1 MKSGRMI
8 TAILFTA
15 LLLSS
20 IIAAAAS
27 PQKKWKTSSSF
38 SQRSD
43 FTDDQHGLDRAK
55 RNQLRD
61 RARQAIDEAS
71 EMVAEAKR
79 LLDEARES
87 GLPISMMEELLD
99 SAEQILERAKQ
110 FLDEAPQRALSM
122 AMHAKSIA
130 KIVINGVKKL
140 LRSAA
145 QVHVNKTSTESRFE
159 RFREILENLTTRA
172 LELRLRL
179 SNLTRMNL
187 NVSRAQST
195 LNETLKLINET
206 LSSINAG
213 EVPED
218 IEEILERIEE
228 TLDEVEDEIESTLEA
243 VKSTKIK
250 PPTPHTHLGR
260 VNKTVGRPSK
270 VLTTKTVT
278 LPNTTMTIAVVNVTK
293 IRPRIEKLN
302 LTLKPLKLNLTAKL
316 AKLKEINVTV
326 TPGREKTVR
335 IEHYM
340 TLEAGA
346 GELSM
351 VKEILI
357 TVGNKTV
364 IKICKEVA
372 AGNKSA
378 KSEVVIEKN
387 QTVIGALVEVG
398 RENSSQLR
406 LDLNLSVRML
416 NVEKNRLRLR
426 VEAPNGTSGRIIVIK
441 LKPDMLDLDRIKEFK
456 VLVNGREAILASS
469 ILDLAS
475 EVYREPAYVFVI
487 SSRGASILLYI
498 PHFSG
503 YTIEILGVIESIES
517 ILMDALSKTL
527 TRDLLVISTIT
538 ATIIA
543 FIIAIGQVR
552 RKEKIW
558 RI

>member
-1 MKSGRMI
+1 MKSGRII

-27 PQKKWKTSSSF
+27 PQKKWKTSF
-38 SQRSD
+38 SQMSN
-43 FTDDQHGLDRAK
+43 FTDDQHGLDRAG

-71 EMVAEAKR
+71 EMIAEAKR
-79 LLDEARES
+79 LLEEAREL
-87 GLPISMMEELLD
+87 GLSTSMLEELLND
-99 SAEQILERAKQ
+99 AEQSLEKAKQ
-110 FLDEAPQRALSM
+110 FLDEIPQMALSK
-122 AMHAKSIA
+122 AMRAKSLA
-130 KIVINGVKKL
+130 KFVINGVKKL

-159 RFREILENLTTRA
+159 RFREILENLTKRA

-187 NVSRAQST
+187 NVSRIQST
-195 LNETLKLINET
+195 LNKTIELINET
-206 LSSINAG
+206 ISSINAG

-218 IEEILERIEE
+218 IEEILERAEE
-228 TLDEVEDEIESTLEA
+228 VLDEVEDKIESMLEA
-243 VKSTKIK
+243 VKSTTIK
-250 PPTPHTHLGR
+250 PPTPHTRIGR
-260 VNKTVGRPSK
+260 VNKTVRRPSN
-270 VLTTKTVT
+270 VLTTKTVI

-302 LTLKPLKLNLTAKL
+302 LT

-326 TPGREKTVR
+326 TPGRKKTVR

-346 GELSM
+346 GGLSM

-364 IKICKEVA
+364 IKICKEAA

-416 NVEKNRLRLR
+416 NVERNRLRLR
-426 VEAPNGTSGRIIVIK
+426 VEAPNGTSGRIIVIQ
-441 LKPDMLDLDRIKEFK
+441 LKPDILDLNRIKEFK

-503 YTIEILGVIESIES
+503 YTIEILGVIEAIES
-517 ILMDALSKTL
+517 ILTDALSKTL

>member
-1 MKSGRMI
+1 MNHCFSRFIEKETLIAHPSKWLDAMKSGRMI

-71 EMVAEAKR
+71 EMIAEAKR

-130 KIVINGVKKL
+130 KIVIDGVKRL

-159 RFREILENLTTRA
+159 RFREILENLTRRA

-187 NVSRAQST
+187 NVSRIQST
-195 LNETLKLINET
+195 LNKTIELINET
-206 LSSINAG
+206 ISSINAG

-228 TLDEVEDEIESTLEA
+228 VLDGVEDEIESMLEA
-243 VKSTKIK
+243 VASTTIK
-250 PPTPHTHLGR
+250 PPTPHTHIKR

-278 LPNTTMTIAVVNVTK
+278 LPNTTMTIATVNVTK
-293 IRPRIEKLN
+293 TRPRVEKLN
-302 LTLKPLKLNLTAKL
+302 LTQKPLKLNLTPKL
-316 AKLKEINVTV
+316 TKLKEINVTV
-326 TPGREKTVR
+326 TPGREKTIR

-346 GELSM
+346 GGLSM
-351 VKEILI
+351 VKEVLI

-426 VEAPNGTSGRIIVIK
+426 VEEIGRAHV
-441 LKPDMLDLDRIKEFK
+441 
-456 VLVNGREAILASS
+456 
-469 ILDLAS
+469 
-475 EVYREPAYVFVI
+475 
-487 SSRGASILLYI
+487 
-498 PHFSG
+498 
-503 YTIEILGVIESIES
+503 
-517 ILMDALSKTL
+517 
-527 TRDLLVISTIT
+527 
-538 ATIIA
+538 
-543 FIIAIGQVR
+543 
-552 RKEKIW
+552 
-558 RI
+558 

>member
-20 IIAAAAS
+20 IIAAAAL

-38 SQRSD
+38 SQMNNL
-43 FTDDQHGLDRAK
+43 TDDQHGLDRVGG
-55 RNQLRD
+55 NQLKD

-71 EMVAEAKR
+71 EMIAEAKR
-79 LLDEARES
+79 LLEEAREL
-87 GLPISMMEELLD
+87 GLSTSMLEELLND
-99 SAEQILERAKQ
+99 AEQSLEKAKQ
-110 FLDEAPQRALSM
+110 LLDEAPQRALSI
-122 AMHAKSIA
+122 AMHAKSLA
-130 KIVINGVKKL
+130 KMVISEVKKL
-140 LRSAA
+140 LKSAA
-145 QVHVNKTSTESRFE
+145 QVHVNKTFIEL
-159 RFREILENLTTRA
+159 RFRQILENLTRRA
-172 LELRLRL
+172 LELRLTL
-179 SNLTRMNL
+179 SNLTRMSL
-187 NVSRAQST
+187 NVSRVQTT
-195 LNETLKLINET
+195 LNKTIELINET
-206 LSSINAG
+206 LSSISAG

-218 IEEILERIEE
+218 IEEILERIKEI
-228 TLDEVEDEIESTLEA
+228 LDEVEDEIESMLEA
-243 VKSTKIK
+243 MMSTTIK
-250 PPTPHTHLGR
+250 PPTPHTHIGR
-260 VNKTVGRPSK
+260 VNKTVKKPSK

-278 LPNTTMTIAVVNVTK
+278 LPNTTMSIAIVNVTK

-316 AKLKEINVTV
+316 TKLKEINVTV
-326 TPGREKTVR
+326 TPGREKTIR

-340 TLEAGA
+340 TLKAGA
-346 GELSM
+346 GGLSM
-351 VKEILI
+351 VKEVLI

-487 SSRGASILLYI
+487 SSRGASIILYI

-503 YTIEILGVIESIES
+503 YTIEILGVIEAIES
-517 ILMDALSKTL
+517 ILTDALSKTL

>member
-1 MKSGRMI
+1 MKSGRII

-27 PQKKWKTSSSF
+27 PQKKWKTSF
-38 SQRSD
+38 SQMSN
-43 FTDDQHGLDRAK
+43 FTDDQHGLDRAG

-71 EMVAEAKR
+71 EMIAEAKR
-79 LLDEARES
+79 LLEEAREL
-87 GLPISMMEELLD
+87 GLSTSMLEELLND
-99 SAEQILERAKQ
+99 AEQSLEKAKQ
-110 FLDEAPQRALSM
+110 FLDEIPQMALSK
-122 AMHAKSIA
+122 AMRAKSLA
-130 KIVINGVKKL
+130 KFVINGVKKL

-159 RFREILENLTTRA
+159 RFREILENLTKRA

-187 NVSRAQST
+187 NVSRIQST
-195 LNETLKLINET
+195 LNKTIELINET
-206 LSSINAG
+206 ISSINAG

-218 IEEILERIEE
+218 IKEILERAEE
-228 TLDEVEDEIESTLEA
+228 VLDEVEDEIESMLE
-243 VKSTKIK
+243 VVRSTTIK
-250 PPTPHTHLGR
+250 PPTPHTRIGR
-260 VNKTVGRPSK
+260 VNKTVRRPSN

-302 LTLKPLKLNLTAKL
+302 LT

-326 TPGREKTVR
+326 TPGRKKTVR

-346 GELSM
+346 GGLSM

-357 TVGNKTV
+357 TVGNKTI
-364 IKICKEVA
+364 IKICKEAA

-416 NVEKNRLRLR
+416 NVERNRLRLR
-426 VEAPNGTSGRIIVIK
+426 VEAPNGTSGRIIVIQ
-441 LKPDMLDLDRIKEFK
+441 LKPDILDLNRIKEFK

-503 YTIEILGVIESIES
+503 YTIEILGVIEAIES
-517 ILMDALSKTL
+517 ILTDALSKTL

-543 FIIAIGQVR
+543 FIIAIGQVK

>member
-1 MKSGRMI
+1 MKSGRII

-27 PQKKWKTSSSF
+27 PQKKWKTSF
-38 SQRSD
+38 SQMSN
-43 FTDDQHGLDRAK
+43 FTDDQHGLDRAG

-71 EMVAEAKR
+71 EMIAEAKR
-79 LLDEARES
+79 LLEEAREL
-87 GLPISMMEELLD
+87 GLSTSMLEELLND
-99 SAEQILERAKQ
+99 AEQSLEKAKQ
-110 FLDEAPQRALSM
+110 FLDEIPQMALSK
-122 AMHAKSIA
+122 AMRAKSLA
-130 KIVINGVKKL
+130 KFVINGVKKL

-159 RFREILENLTTRA
+159 RFREILENLTKRA

-187 NVSRAQST
+187 NVSRIQST
-195 LNETLKLINET
+195 LNKTIELIDETI
-206 LSSINAG
+206 SSINAG

-218 IEEILERIEE
+218 IEEILERAEE
-228 TLDEVEDEIESTLEA
+228 VLDEVEDEIESMLEA
-243 VKSTKIK
+243 VKSTTIK
-250 PPTPHTHLGR
+250 PPTPHTRIGR
-260 VNKTVGRPSK
+260 VNKTVRRPSN
-270 VLTTKTVT
+270 VLTTKTVI

-302 LTLKPLKLNLTAKL
+302 LT

-326 TPGREKTVR
+326 TPGRKKTVR

-346 GELSM
+346 GGLSM

-364 IKICKEVA
+364 IKICKEAA

-416 NVEKNRLRLR
+416 NVERNRLRLR
-426 VEAPNGTSGRIIVIK
+426 VEAPNGTSGRIIVIQ
-441 LKPDMLDLDRIKEFK
+441 LKPDILDLNRIKEFK

-503 YTIEILGVIESIES
+503 YTIEILGVIEAIES
-517 ILMDALSKTL
+517 ILTDALSKTL

>member
-8 TAILFTA
+8 TTILFTA

-20 IIAAAAS
+20 IIAATAL
-27 PQKKWKTSSSF
+27 PQKKWKTSF
-38 SQRSD
+38 SQMSN
-43 FTDDQHGLDRAK
+43 FTDDQHGLGRA
-55 RNQLRD
+55 RGDQLKD

-71 EMVAEAKR
+71 EMIAEAKR
-79 LLDEARES
+79 LLEEAREL
-87 GLPISMMEELLD
+87 GLSTSMLEELLND
-99 SAEQILERAKQ
+99 AEQSLERAKQ
-110 FLDEAPQRALSM
+110 LLDEAPQTALFM
-122 AMHAKSIA
+122 AMRAKSRA
-130 KIVINGVKKL
+130 KIVIDGVKRL

-145 QVHVNKTSTESRFE
+145 QAHVNKTFIES
-159 RFREILENLTTRA
+159 RFREILENLRKRA

-179 SNLTRMNL
+179 SNLTRMSL
-187 NVSRAQST
+187 NVSRIQST
-195 LNETLKLINET
+195 LNEVLKQINEA

-218 IEEILERIEE
+218 VEEILERIEE
-228 TLDEVEDEIESTLEA
+228 VLDEIEDEIESMLEA
-243 VKSTKIK
+243 VGSTTIK
-250 PPTPHTHLGR
+250 TPTPHTPIGR
-260 VNKTVGRPSK
+260 VNKTVRKPSK

-302 LTLKPLKLNLTAKL
+302 LT

-326 TPGREKTVR
+326 TPGREKTIR

-340 TLEAGA
+340 TLQAGA
-346 GELSM
+346 GGLSM

-426 VEAPNGTSGRIIVIK
+426 VEAPNGTSGRIIVIQ

-487 SSRGASILLYI
+487 SSKGASILLYI

-503 YTIEILGVIESIES
+503 YTIEILGVIEAIES
-517 ILMDALSKTL
+517 ILTDALSKTL

>member
-1 MKSGRMI
+1 MKPGRMI

-20 IIAAAAS
+20 IVAAAAL
-27 PQKKWKTSSSF
+27 PQKKWKTSF
-38 SQRSD
+38 SQMSN
-43 FTDDQHGLDRAK
+43 FTDDQHGLGRAG

-71 EMVAEAKR
+71 EMIAEAKR
-79 LLDEARES
+79 LLEEAREL
-87 GLPISMMEELLD
+87 GLSTSMLEELLND
-99 SAEQILERAKQ
+99 AEQSLEKAKQ
-110 FLDEAPQRALSM
+110 FLDEIPQMALSK
-122 AMHAKSIA
+122 AMRAKSLA
-130 KIVINGVKKL
+130 KFVINGVKKL

-159 RFREILENLTTRA
+159 RFREILENLTKRA

-187 NVSRAQST
+187 NVSRIQST
-195 LNETLKLINET
+195 LNKTIELINET
-206 LSSINAG
+206 ISSINAG

-218 IEEILERIEE
+218 IEEILERAEE
-228 TLDEVEDEIESTLEA
+228 VLDEVEDEIESMLE
-243 VKSTKIK
+243 VVRSTTIK
-250 PPTPHTHLGR
+250 PPTPHTHIGR
-260 VNKTVGRPSK
+260 VNKTVRRPSK
-270 VLTTKTVT
+270 VLTTKTVI

-302 LTLKPLKLNLTAKL
+302 LT

-326 TPGREKTVR
+326 TPGRKKTVR

-346 GELSM
+346 GGLSM

-357 TVGNKTV
+357 TVGNKTI
-364 IKICKEVA
+364 IKICKEAA

-426 VEAPNGTSGRIIVIK
+426 VEAPNGTSGRIIVIQ
-441 LKPDMLDLDRIKEFK
+441 LKPDILDLNRIKEFK

-503 YTIEILGVIESIES
+503 YTIEILGVIEAIES
-517 ILMDALSKTL
+517 ILTDALSKTL

-543 FIIAIGQVR
+543 FIIAIGQVK